1 MRYTLF
7 GRTGLRVSELCLG
20 TMTFGESWGWGA
32 PKDTCRRV
40 LDLFAE
46 AGGTFVD
53 TANNYTGGQA
63 ETIVGE
69 LLEGRREQFVVASK
83 YTLQTRPGDQNA
95 VGNQRKNLV
104 QSLETTLRRL
114 RSDYVDVYFVH
125 ARDTFTPVEEIV
137 RALDDQVR
145 LGKVLY
151 VAVSD
156 WPAWEIARATTIA
169 ELRGWTPFAGVELPY
184 SLVERTPER
193 ELLPMAQAL
202 DLAVAAF
209 SPLASGLLT
218 GKYLPDAEG
227 GPAGNGRIAE
237 SAGRRLDARTERI
250 VREVVA
256 VAGEL
261 EATPSQVALAW
272 LRSRPGVVIP
282 IVGVTSE
289 EQLRDNL
296 GCLDVHPTPEHLRRL
311 DEASAIDL
319 GFPYEFL
326 RREVIKKLVYGDAY
340 DRVDDRRLS
349 GGRAL
354 ADDWGETRFPPR
366 PPFFSRSPR

>member
-40 LDLFAE
+40 LDIFVE
-46 AGGTFVD
+46 AGGTFID
-53 TANNYTGGQA
+53 TANNYTGGEA
-63 ETIVGE
+63 EAIVGE

-104 QSLETTLRRL
+104 QSLEESLRRL
-114 RSDYVDVYFVH
+114 RTDYVDVYFVH

-137 RALDDQVR
+137 RALDDQIR

-169 ELRGWTPFAGVELPY
+169 ELRGWTPFAGIELPY
-184 SLVERTPER
+184 SLIERTPER
-193 ELLPMAQAL
+193 ELMPMAQAL

-209 SPLASGLLT
+209 SPLAGGLLT
-218 GKYLPDAEG
+218 GKYLADADG
-227 GPAGNGRIAE
+227 RPAGSGRIAG

-250 VREVVA
+250 VRETVA
-256 VAGEL
+256 VSGEL

-296 GCLDVHPTPEHLRRL
+296 GCLDVELTSEHQRRL
-311 DEASAIDL
+311 DEASAVDL

-340 DRVDDRRLS
+340 ELVEDRRLS
-349 GGRAL
+349 SRRTL
-354 ADDWGETRFPPR
+354 ADERAPG
-366 PPFFSRSPR
+366 

>member
-1 MRYTLF
+1 VRYTFF

-32 PKDTCRRV
+32 PKETCRRV
-40 LDLFAE
+40 LELFAE
-46 AGGTFVD
+46 AGGNFID
-53 TANNYTGGQA
+53 SANNYTGGQA
-63 ETIVGE
+63 ETILGE
-69 LLEGRREQFVVASK
+69 LLEGDRERFVLTTK

-104 QSLETTLRRL
+104 QSLEASLRRL
-114 RSDYVDVYFVH
+114 RTDYVDVFWVH
-125 ARDTFTPVEEIV
+125 ARDSFTPLDEIV

-145 LGKVLY
+145 LGKVHY
-151 VAVSD
+151 VGVSD

-184 SLVERTPER
+184 NLLERTPER
-193 ELLPMAQAL
+193 ELLPMAQGL

-209 SPLASGLLT
+209 SPLSSGLLT
-218 GKYLPDAEG
+218 GKYLPDASG
-227 GPAGNGRIAE
+227 GPAADGRIAE
-237 SAGRRLDARTERI
+237 SAGRRLDARSEAV

-256 VAGEL
+256 VAGEV

-272 LRSRPGVVIP
+272 ILTRPGVVIP

-289 EQLRDNL
+289 EQMRDNL
-296 GCLDVHPTPEHLRRL
+296 ACLEVELTPEHVRRL
-311 DEASAIDL
+311 DEISAIDL

-326 RREVIKKLVYGDAY
+326 RRDVIKRLVYGDAY
-340 DRVDDRRLS
+340 ELVEDRRL
-349 GGRAL
+349 GARRTL
-354 ADDWGETRFPPR
+354 ADERTPG
-366 PPFFSRSPR
+366 